1 MTKSLKALEDKGYQL
16 FQVRNTNAYI
26 AYSKSAIAYSLS
38 LIITKS
44 KFIANKLREI
54 GEETNS
60 TWFEQDLTDEEKE
73 NLDDDRKKRIHEEIS
88 KVSEYIQTLEKD
100 DYRKLRN
107 MANNLKLDITVYTML
122 KTKFNKD
129 IQMYKYSAF
138 DDIWIIDF
146 SNRKT
151 NSYAEELLY

>member
-1 MTKSLKALEDKGYQL
+1 MTNSLKALEDKGYQL

-38 LIITKS
+38 LMITKS

-54 GEETNS
+54 EEKTNS

-73 NLDDDRKKRIHEEIS
+73 NLDDRKRRIHEEIS
-88 KVSEYIQTLEKD
+88 TVSKYIQTLEKD
-100 DYRKLRN
+100 DYQKLRS
-107 MANNLKLDITVYTML
+107 MADNLKLDITAYTML
-122 KTKFNKD
+122 KTKFRKD
-129 IQMYKYSAF
+129 IQMYKYSVF

-151 NSYAEELLY
+151 NSYAEELLC

>member
-1 MTKSLKALEDKGYQL
+1 MTNSLKALEDKGYKL
-16 FQVRNTNAYI
+16 FRVRDTNAYI

-54 GEETNS
+54 GEKTNS

-73 NLDDDRKKRIHEEIS
+73 NLNDRKRRIHKEIS
-88 KVSEYIQTLEKD
+88 IVSKYIQTLEKD
-100 DYRKLRN
+100 DYKKLRS
-107 MANNLKLDITVYTML
+107 MADNLKLDITAYTML
-122 KTKFNKD
+122 KTKFCKD
-129 IQMYKYSAF
+129 IQMYKYSMF

-146 SNRKT
+146 SNLKT

>member
-73 NLDDDRKKRIHEEIS
+73 NLLDDRKKRIHEEIS

-151 NSYAEELLY
+151 NSYAEELLC